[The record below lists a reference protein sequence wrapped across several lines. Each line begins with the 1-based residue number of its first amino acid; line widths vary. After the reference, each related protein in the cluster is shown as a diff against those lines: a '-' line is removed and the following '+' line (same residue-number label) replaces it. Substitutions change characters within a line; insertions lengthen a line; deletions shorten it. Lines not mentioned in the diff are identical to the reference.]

1 MPIKINKESFEKIS
15 CEANSIITSHETIE
29 NQCSK
34 IIDLFKPFYTTIEKP
49 VEKIWEIKKVVM
61 GCIERNGI
69 TWNSDEYMKYYEMI
83 DEELTELLLKETL
96 SHEQYYKNILTEESF
111 EMFERIVTLLQGE
124 VQFFYENLVYTQKIY
139 AFINE
144 FNQEGAFPTDL
155 IFLRTFLETASSD
168 MILIACK
175 LFFAGSVDYKTGENI
190 SFNYLR
196 QYIYD
201 NAKDKAI
208 VQAKSKTVKDLFKS
222 IKQELPPLE
231 ELRNTY
237 IAHYQMNKEDHENIK
252 IDINS
257 LEKIFDVDCELLEE
271 LSLMYFQGKDIGG
284 YNFIRY
290 QGFKKAICQ
299 NLIMDNIQQLDIEA
313 YFDYL
318 RSHFYKNLPNSTP

>member
-1 MPIKINKESFEKIS
+1 MDISKDEFEKLCIETKKIIS
-15 CEANSIITSHETIE
+15 EETIE

-34 IIDLFKPFYTTIEKP
+34 IIDLFKPFYTSIEKP
-49 VEKIWEIKKVVM
+49 VEKNWEIKKSVM
-61 GCIERNGI
+61 SCIERNGI
-69 TWNSDEYMKYYEMI
+69 TWNSDEYMKYYEKI
-83 DEELTELLLKETL
+83 DEELTELLLKETM

-124 VQFFYENLVYTQKIY
+124 VQFFYENLIYTQKIFD
-139 AFINE
+139 FINE
-144 FNQEGAFPTDL
+144 FNQDGAFPTDL
-155 IFLRTFLETASSD
+155 IFLRTFLGTASSN

-175 LFFAGSVDYKTGENI
+175 LFFLGSVDYKTGENI

-208 VQAKSKTVKDLFKS
+208 VQAKSKNVKALLKT
-222 IKQELPPLE
+222 IKQELLPLE

-237 IAHYQMNKEDHENIK
+237 IAHYQMNKEESENIK

-257 LEKIFDVDCELLEE
+257 LEKIFDVSCELLEE

-284 YNFIRY
+284 
-290 QGFKKAICQ
+290 
-299 NLIMDNIQQLDIEA
+299 
-313 YFDYL
+313 
-318 RSHFYKNLPNSTP
+318 